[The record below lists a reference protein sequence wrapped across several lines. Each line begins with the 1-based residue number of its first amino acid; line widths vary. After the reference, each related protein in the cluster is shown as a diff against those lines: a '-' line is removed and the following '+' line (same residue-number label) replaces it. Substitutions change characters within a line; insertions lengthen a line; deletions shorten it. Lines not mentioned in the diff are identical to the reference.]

1 MTTIFPA
8 TRSRPWRGRLRW
20 LATWPNRVLAYWQ
33 RRETIKMLRSLNDHQ
48 LRDIGIRRDHIEA
61 AANGVAESVLH
72 GFHGRGQR

>member
-1 MTTIFPA
+1 
-8 TRSRPWRGRLRW
+8 
-20 LATWPNRVLAYWQ
+20 
-33 RRETIKMLRSLNDHQ
+33 MLRSLNDHQ